1 MDILHG
7 CLFFCDKIASTMVN
21 PLRKDE
27 KETPVVSEQILP
39 SESEATE
46 QPAVSSAETLQ
57 TPESELPTG
66 PEVGAEQEPA
76 EISSEVPVTPEPVVP
91 TVAPA
96 PIIQKDRLEKE
107 IEVILEEDLTDLYL
121 KMPLDKQVEFKAKGE
136 ETLTKVRQLV
146 SSSKINAKKIFK
158 LIGEWLKI
166 IPGVNKFFLA
176 QEAKIKT
183 DKILLVTEE
192 EKKRIQ
198 NDV

>member
-1 MDILHG
+1 
-7 CLFFCDKIASTMVN
+7 MVN